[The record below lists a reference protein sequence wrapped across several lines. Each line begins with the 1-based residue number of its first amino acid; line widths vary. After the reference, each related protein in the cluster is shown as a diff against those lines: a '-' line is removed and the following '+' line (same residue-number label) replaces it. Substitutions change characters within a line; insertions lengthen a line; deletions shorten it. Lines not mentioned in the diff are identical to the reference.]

1 MNFQILT
8 DQEIEQIHQASVWL
22 LSEHGLRFLSHGA
35 LQVFA
40 DAGATVDYNRQNV
53 RIPEALLDKS
63 LAAASG
69 HFRLWDRDGKA
80 MLDLQDGQMRGHN
93 VGGCVRVYDFEA
105 KKTRS
110 ASQQDLERMTLLI
123 DALENIHVCRPVVY
137 PAEFPKD
144 KWDIFTAA
152 TMLQFTT
159 KPYGVSAYSLENLA
173 LILEITGGIAGGLA
187 DLLQRPFIWGSVCP
201 ESPLSYS
208 KNTTEILMRYAELG
222 LPLAIAPCPV
232 AGGTSPVTLAGTLV
246 QLNAE
251 FLAGFV
257 LVQCLQPG
265 IDTKYTARPLP
276 MNVQSGNATF
286 GAIEMGLMSSALVQ
300 LARRY
305 RVCSDV
311 YGLGTS
317 AHHLDERAGFE
328 KAFNG
333 LLVGLAGAD
342 LVAAAGLLE
351 DALTSSP
358 EGLVID
364 NDLLGMIM
372 RAGRGINV
380 EPETLGLEAIQRAG
394 SGGNFLADVHTRKY
408 LRQEQFLP
416 RLVYQRLGSA
426 GLSPGDTGLLQAA
439 KIRARSIW
447 ETHTPPPLPEANRR
461 EIQRILEWLGDET
474 PGPQA

>member
-1 MNFQILT
+1 MIFQILT
-8 DQEIEQIHQASVWL
+8 DQEIEQIHQASAWL
-22 LSEHGLRFLSHGA
+22 LSQHGLRFLSRRA

-40 DAGATVDYNRQNV
+40 DAGATVDFNRQSV
-53 RIPEALLDKS
+53 RISEVLLGKS

-80 MLDLQDGQMRGHN
+80 MLDLQDGLMRGHN
-93 VGGCVRVYDFEA
+93 VGGCVRVYDFQA
-105 KKTRS
+105 SQTRP
-110 ASQQDLERMTLLI
+110 ASQQDLEHMTLLI

-144 KWDIFTAA
+144 RWDIFTAA

-173 LILEITGGIAGGLA
+173 PILEITGGIAGGLA
-187 DLLQRPFIWGSVCP
+187 ELLQRPFIWGSVCP

-208 KNTTEILMRYAELG
+208 KNTAEILMRYAELG

-257 LVQCLQPG
+257 LVQHLHPG
-265 IDTKYTARPLP
+265 IDVKYTARPLP
-276 MNVQSGNATF
+276 MNVQTGNATF
-286 GAIEMGLMSSALVQ
+286 GAIEMGLMSAALVQ

-311 YGLGTS
+311 YGLGTR
-317 AHHLDERAGFE
+317 AHRLDERAGFE
-328 KAFNG
+328 KALNG

-351 DALTSSP
+351 NALTSSP

-364 NDLLGMIM
+364 DELLGMIF
-372 RAGRGINV
+372 RAGRGIAV
-380 EPETLGLEAIQRAG
+380 SPETLALEAIQRAG
-394 SGGNFLADVHTRKY
+394 LSGNFLSDAHTRKF
-408 LRQEQFLP
+408 LRQEHYLP
-416 RLVYQRLGSA
+416 RLIYQRLGPAES
-426 GLSPGDTGLLQAA
+426 SPGEADLLQAA
-439 KIRARSIW
+439 HMRARLIW
-447 ETHTPPPLPEANRR
+447 ETHPPPLLPEADRT
-461 EIQRILEWLGDET
+461 EIQRILDLE
-474 PGPQA
+474 AI

>member
-1 MNFQILT
+1 MNFQILNN
-8 DQEIEQIHQASVWL
+8 QQIEQIHLASAWL
-22 LSEHGLRFLSHGA
+22 LSEHGLRFLSQRA

-40 DAGATVDYNRQNV
+40 EAGAVVDFDRQIV
-53 RIPEALLDKS
+53 RIPGALLDKS

-69 HFRLWDRDGKA
+69 HFRLWDRDGKT
-80 MLDLQDGQMRGHN
+80 MLNLQDGQMRGHN
-93 VGGCVRVYDFEA
+93 VGGCVRVYDYQVGQ
-105 KKTRS
+105 TRP
-110 ASQQDLERMTLLI
+110 ASQKDLERMTLLI

-144 KWDIFTAA
+144 RWDVFTAA

-159 KPYGVSAYSLENLA
+159 KPYGVSAYSPQNLA
-173 LILEITGGIAGGLA
+173 LILEITSGIAGGLA
-187 DLLQRPFIWGSVCP
+187 ELLHRPFIWGSVCP

-208 KNTTEILMRYAELG
+208 ENTAEILIRYAELG

-257 LVQCLQPG
+257 LVQCLRPG
-265 IDTKYTARPLP
+265 IDVKYTARPLP
-276 MNVQSGNATF
+276 MNLQNGNATF
-286 GAIEMGLMSSALVQ
+286 GAIEMGLMSAGLVQ

-311 YGLGTS
+311 YGLGTR
-317 AHHLDERAGFE
+317 AHQLDERAGFE
-328 KAFNG
+328 KALNG

-364 NDLLGMIM
+364 DELLGMIL
-372 RAGRGINV
+372 RAGRGIAV
-380 EPETLGLEAIQRAG
+380 EPATLALEAIQRTG
-394 SGGNFLADVHTRKY
+394 PGGNFLSDEHTRKF
-408 LRQEQFLP
+408 LRQEHYLP
-416 RLVYQRLGSA
+416 HLVYQRLGPA
-426 GLSPGDTGLLQAA
+426 DPSPGAAHLLQAA
-439 KIRARSIW
+439 QMRARSIW
-447 ETHTPPPLPEANRR
+447 EAHTPPLLPETDRR
-461 EIQRILEWLGDET
+461 EIQRILERLEGKALD
-474 PGPQA
+474 P

>member
-8 DQEIEQIHQASVWL
+8 TQEIEQIHQASAWL
-22 LSEHGLRFLSHGA
+22 LAENGLRFLSRRA

-40 DAGATVDYNRQNV
+40 DAGAAVDFNRQIV
-53 RIPEALLDKS
+53 RIPAALLDKS
-63 LAAASG
+63 LASASG
-69 HFRLWDRDGKA
+69 HFRLWDRDGKR
-80 MLDLQDGQMRGHN
+80 MLNLQDGQMRGHN
-93 VGGCVRVYDFEA
+93 VGGCVRVYDFQA
-105 KKTRS
+105 GQTRP

-137 PAEFPKD
+137 PTEFPKD

-159 KPYGVSAYSLENLA
+159 KPYGISAYSLENLA
-173 LILEITGGIAGGLA
+173 LILEITSGIAGGTVELR
-187 DLLQRPFIWGSVCP
+187 QRPFIWGSVCP

-208 KNTTEILMRYAELG
+208 ENTADILMRYAELG

-257 LVQCLQPG
+257 LVNCLQPG
-265 IDTKYTARPLP
+265 IDVKYTARPLP

-286 GAIEMGLMSSALVQ
+286 GTIEMGLMSAALVQ
-300 LARRY
+300 LAHRY

-311 YGLGTS
+311 YGLGTRS
-317 AHHLDERAGFE
+317 HRLDERAGFE
-328 KAFNG
+328 KALNG

-364 NDLLGMIM
+364 DELLGMIL
-372 RAGRGINV
+372 RARRGITV
-380 EPETLGLEAIQRAG
+380 EVETLALEAIRRAG
-394 SGGNFLADVHTRKY
+394 PGGNFLSDPHTRKF
-408 LRQEQFLP
+408 LRQEHYLP
-416 RLVYQRLGSA
+416 RLVYQRLGPA
-426 GLSPGDTGLLQAA
+426 GTSPGEVDLLQAA
-439 KIRARSIW
+439 QARARYLMES
-447 ETHTPPPLPEANRR
+447 HQPPLLPEAASI
-461 EIQRILEWLGDET
+461 ELQRILERLRRGA
-474 PGPQA
+474 PGQQT

>member
-1 MNFQILT
+1 MRLRILT
-8 DQEIEQIHQASVWL
+8 GQEVDQIHQASVWL
-22 LSEHGLRFLSHGA
+22 LSEHGLRFMSQRA

-40 DAGATVDYNRQNV
+40 DAGASVDISHQIV
-53 RIPEALLDKS
+53 RIPEALLDRS
-63 LAAASG
+63 LAAVSG
-69 HFRLWDRDGKA
+69 RFRLWDRDGKA

-93 VGGCVRVYDFEA
+93 VGGCVRVYDFKA
-105 KKTRS
+105 KRTRP

-137 PAEFPKD
+137 PADFPKD

-152 TMLQFTT
+152 TMLQYTI
-159 KPYGVSAYSLENLA
+159 KPYGVSAYSPENLA
-173 LILEITGGIAGGLA
+173 LILEITSGIAGSTVEF
-187 DLLQRPFIWGSVCP
+187 LQRPFIWGSVCP

-208 KNTTEILMRYAELG
+208 ENTAEILMRYAELG

-251 FLAGFV
+251 FLAGLV
-257 LVQCLQPG
+257 LVQCIRPG
-265 IDTKYTARPLP
+265 IDVKYTARPLP

-286 GAIEMGLMSSALVQ
+286 GAVEMGMMSAGLVQ

-311 YGLGTS
+311 YGLGTRS
-317 AHHLDERAGFE
+317 RRLDERAGFE
-328 KAFNG
+328 KAVNG

-358 EGLVID
+358 EGLIID
-364 NDLLGMIM
+364 NELLGMIL
-372 RAGRGINV
+372 RAGRGIDV
-380 EPETLGLEAIQRAG
+380 EPQTLALEAIQHAG
-394 SGGNFLADVHTRKY
+394 PGGNFLSDAHTRKFLRREHY
-408 LRQEQFLP
+408 LP
-416 RLVYQRLGSA
+416 HLVYQRLGQIEDRQGES
-426 GLSPGDTGLLQAA
+426 DLLEAAQA
-439 KIRARSIW
+439 RAHMIW
-447 ETHTPPPLPEANRR
+447 ETHAPPSLAEEDRR
-461 EIQRILEWLGDET
+461 EILKILEAAKGR
-474 PGPQA
+474 

>member
-1 MNFQILT
+1 
-8 DQEIEQIHQASVWL
+8 
-22 LSEHGLRFLSHGA
+22 

-40 DAGATVDYNRQNV
+40 GAGAAVDFDRQVV

-69 HFRLWDRDGKA
+69 HFCLWDRDGKT
-80 MLDLQDGQMRGHN
+80 MLDLQDGQTRGHN
-93 VGGCVRVYDFEA
+93 VGGCVRVYNA
-105 KKTRS
+105 QAGQTRP
-110 ASQQDLERMTLLI
+110 ASRQDLERMTVLI

-137 PAEFPKD
+137 PTEFPKD

-173 LILEITGGIAGGLA
+173 LTLEITGGIAGGLA
-187 DLLQRPFIWGSVCP
+187 ELLQRPFIWGSVCP

-208 KNTTEILMRYAELG
+208 ENTAEILMRYAELG

-257 LVQCLQPG
+257 LVQCIHPG
-265 IDTKYTARPLP
+265 IDVKYTARPLP

-286 GAIEMGLMSSALVQ
+286 GAIEMGMMSAGLVQ
-300 LARRY
+300 LAQRY
-305 RVCSDV
+305 QVCSDV
-311 YGLGTS
+311 YGLGTR
-317 AHHLDERAGFE
+317 AHYLDERAGFE
-328 KAFNG
+328 KALNG
-333 LLVGLAGAD
+333 LLVGLAGAN

-364 NDLLGMIM
+364 NELLEMIL
-372 RAGRGINV
+372 RAGRGIAV
-380 EPETLGLEAIQRAG
+380 EPETLALDAIRRAG
-394 SGGNFLADVHTRKY
+394 TGGNFLSDPHTRKF
-408 LRQEQFLP
+408 LRKEYYMP
-416 RLVYQRLGSA
+416 KLVYQPLRPA
-426 GLSPGDTGLLQAA
+426 ELSTGGADLLNAA
-439 KIRARSIW
+439 QMRARLIW
-447 ETHTPPPLPEANRR
+447 ETHTPPLLSETDRR
-461 EIQRILEWLGDET
+461 EIQRILDWEVI
-474 PGPQA
+474 